1 MFTNLIESESHRGDF
16 KRRGRFVLFTT
27 AVYAVLF
34 VFAGV
39 LSIYAYDAQL
49 ETQDQELTLLEFVPP
64 VAPAKAIET
73 VHSPNRTASHS
84 TGPERPARLPE
95 LFESSANPRTP
106 PRDIGVTA
114 SLIPPAPHGAIRDP
128 NHFDLGSGPAT
139 PGPTGPSTGGNSGPV
154 VRDAGEVIPPPIK
167 PTVVKP
173 RVVHREMLR
182 SQAISLPEPPY
193 PMTAKQMRIQ
203 GAVTVQVL
211 LDEGGKVIS
220 AHSVSGNP
228 LLAASAVKAAYQAR
242 FTPTVLDGTPV
253 KVSGVITYNFMLR

>member
-64 VAPAKAIET
+64 VVPPRPIEA
-73 VHSPNRTASHS
+73 VHTPSRTASHS
-84 TGPERPARLPE
+84 TGPERPARLTE

-106 PRDIGVTA
+106 PKDIGTTA

-139 PGPTGPSTGGNSGPV
+139 PGPIGPSTGGDSGPV

-167 PTVVKP
+167 LTPAKP
-173 RVVHREMLR
+173 RTVHKELLNSR
-182 SQAISLPEPPY
+182 AISLPEPPY
-193 PMTAKQMRIQ
+193 PMAARQIRIQ
-203 GAVTVQVL
+203 GTVNVQVL
-211 LDEGGKVIS
+211 LDETGKVIS
-220 AHSVSGNP
+220 ARSVSGNP
-228 LLAASAVKAAYQAR
+228 LLAPAAVRAAYQAR
-242 FTPTVLDGTPV
+242 FTPTVLDGQPV
-253 KVSGVITYNFMLR
+253 KVSGVIIYNFTLR